1 VARLGS
7 LIKGVT
13 TRPVVSKEVDAR
25 GETGVTT
32 GFNWALSQLSPLAVV
47 QNAVFQ
53 THPAVVLSVRTWEI
67 S

>member
-1 VARLGS
+1 MDMPGAFT
-7 LIKGVT
+7 KGVT
-13 TRPVVSKEVDAR
+13 VKSFNSKEVDAR

-32 GFNWALSQLSPLAVV
+32 GFNWVLSQLSPLAVV

-53 THPAVVLSVRTWEI
+53 THPAVVLSVRTWET